1 MADYVL
7 KVSRYNAKQRASNEI
22 HVQEEV
28 IDENKVANVMDVVED
43 AVKERDHD
51 FIVKLIQEH
60 FSTKLFGIVEDFYKH
75 RNVKTEA

>member
-1 MADYVL
+1 
-7 KVSRYNAKQRASNEI
+7 
-22 HVQEEV
+22 
-28 IDENKVANVMDVVED
+28 MDVVED